1 MPGAINWEPP
11 ASQASS
17 NIMGMMMLKK
27 RKRDAESRQE
37 TTVVPSPSMQT
48 PSCLQSRVEP
58 SSTGPVCSRAD
69 LISPPS
75 KPRIRPLISP
85 LKKRRLEQKTV
96 QSKSSHPVILYSRT
110 AQANGS
116 PQYAQDSAQYFPTNA
131 TSDDYIMKNAG
142 DSPRDVHGYHIP
154 EEQLQGINRR
164 LRHATFV
171 IDALRH
177 GRRWTPTRIA
187 KYAAGEHVLSA

>member
-37 TTVVPSPSMQT
+37 NTMVPSHSIQT
-48 PSCLQSRVEP
+48 PSCLQTRVEP
-58 SSTGPVCSRAD
+58 SSIGPVCSRTD

-75 KPRIRPLISP
+75 KPRTRPLISP
-85 LKKRRLEQKTV
+85 LKKRRLEQKTM
-96 QSKSSHPVILYSRT
+96 QSKPLQPVVLYPRT
-110 AQANGS
+110 AQTNGS
-116 PQYAQDSAQYFPTNA
+116 PQYAQNNSQYFPTNA

-142 DSPRDVHGYHIP
+142 DSPRDVHEYYIS

-164 LRHATFV
+164 LLHATFV

-177 GRRWTPTRIA
+177 EQRWTPTRIA